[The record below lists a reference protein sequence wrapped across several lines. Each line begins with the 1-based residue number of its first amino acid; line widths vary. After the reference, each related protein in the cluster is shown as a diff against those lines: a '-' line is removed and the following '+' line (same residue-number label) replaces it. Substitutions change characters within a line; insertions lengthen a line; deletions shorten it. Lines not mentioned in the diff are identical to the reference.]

1 MFGKLRIGSDGKGRL
16 QGVLQRSLAS
26 PRGSTDDR
34 KAVHDPAGRVAA
46 IGRSHTHRIRVRY
59 GECDP
64 QGVVFN
70 AHYFAYFDIALT
82 ELWREVAGSYT
93 AMMEQG
99 VDLQVVEAT
108 ARYKSPARFDDEIDV
123 TIEVTRL
130 GTTSIVTS
138 LAIHRDGAL
147 LVEGELAHVFVD
159 ASTPTKL
166 PIPPHLRAALEG

>member
-1 MFGKLRIGSDGKGRL
+1 MAARTTGSGARRL
-16 QGVLQRSLAS
+16 A
-26 PRGSTDDR
+26 
-34 KAVHDPAGRVAA
+34 RVAA
-46 IGRSHTHRIRVRY
+46 VGRSHTHRIRVRY

-82 ELWREVAGSYT
+82 ELWREVAGSYA
-93 AMMEQG
+93 AMMESG

-108 ARYKSPARFDDEIDV
+108 ARYKAPARFDDEIDV

-130 GTTSIVTS
+130 GTTSMVTA
-138 LAIHRDGAL
+138 LTIHRDGEL
-147 LVEGELAHVFVD
+147 LVEGQLAHVFVD
-159 ASTPTKL
+159 AAALTKV